1 VFFVGFVS
9 FSISLSGGKSYV
21 IQFHRKE
28 FSLLN
33 SIRALNGLPSLNN
46 RQAQIN
52 NLSHSTRVTRSA
64 GLQIAGCSAFA

>member
-1 VFFVGFVS
+1 LLVLYRFQYRYRVFKPY
-9 FSISLSGGKSYV
+9 IN
-21 IQFHRKE
+21 QFHRKA

-52 NLSHSTRVTRSA
+52 NLSRSAQITLGA
-64 GLQIAGCSAFA
+64 GLQNAGGSTYA